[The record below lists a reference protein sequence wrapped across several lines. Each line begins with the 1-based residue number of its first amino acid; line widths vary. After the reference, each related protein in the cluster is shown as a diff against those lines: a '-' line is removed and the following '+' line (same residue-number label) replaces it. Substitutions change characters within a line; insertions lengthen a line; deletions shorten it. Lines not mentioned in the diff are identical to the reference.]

1 MVRTAAVLPRRQPRQ
16 ARSRQTVERLL
27 EAADRLL
34 SQHGLLAFNTN
45 AVAAAAGLDI
55 ASLYQY
61 FPSKEAIIYSL
72 LEQRCLGLQA
82 RCELWRLDA
91 DQMPL
96 PVLLEQ
102 VSAALY
108 PAEVDGWSLN
118 SLQPMI
124 DRVPELKE
132 LTEALQQDLAAFW
145 ADVLQQRG
153 SLLPRP
159 QLIEYCRLFQTL
171 LSSGHGFAAARPD
184 EHREL
189 LNEWLR
195 DVGLNMLRSCLP
207 GGAGI

>member
-34 SQHGLLAFNTN
+34 SAQGVLAFNTN
-45 AVAAAAGLDI
+45 AVAAEAGIDI

-61 FPSKEAIIYSL
+61 FPSKEAVIYSL

-82 RCELWRLDA
+82 RCELWRLEA
-91 DQMPL
+91 DRMPL
-96 PVLLEQ
+96 PELLEQ
-102 VSAALY
+102 VSHALY
-108 PAEVDGWSLN
+108 PEESHVWSVG

-171 LSSGHGFAAARPD
+171 LSSGHGFAADRPD

-195 DVGLNMLRSCLP
+195 DVGVSMLRSCLP

>member
-27 EAADRLL
+27 DAADQLL
-34 SQHGLLAFNTN
+34 SEQGLLAFNTN
-45 AVAAAAGLDI
+45 AVAAEAGIDI

-82 RCELWRLDA
+82 RCELWRLEA
-91 DQMPL
+91 DRMPL
-96 PVLLEQ
+96 PALLEQ
-102 VSAALY
+102 VSDALY
-108 PAEVDGWSLN
+108 PADSGDWSLS
-118 SLQPMI
+118 SLQPLI

-159 QLIEYCRLFQTL
+159 QLVEYCRLFQIL
-171 LSSGHGFAAARPD
+171 LSSGHGFAADRPD

-195 DVGLNMLRSCLP
+195 DVGLSMLRSCLP

>member
-1 MVRTAAVLPRRQPRQ
+1 MARVAAVLPRRQPRQ

-27 EAADRLL
+27 EAAERLL
-34 SQHGLLAFNTN
+34 SAHGLLAFNTN
-45 AVAAAAGLDI
+45 AVAAEAAIDI

-61 FPSKEAIIYSL
+61 FPSKEALIYSL

-91 DQMPL
+91 DRMPL
-96 PVLLEQ
+96 PALMEQ
-102 VSAALY
+102 VCDALF
-108 PAEVDGWSLN
+108 PVEATGWSIAT
-118 SLQPMI
+118 LQPLI

-171 LSSGHGFAAARPD
+171 LSAGHGFAAARPD

-189 LNEWLR
+189 LNQWLR

>member
-1 MVRTAAVLPRRQPRQ
+1 MVRTVAVMPRRQPRQ

-34 SQHGLLAFNTN
+34 AEQGLLGFNTN
-45 AVAAAAGLDI
+45 AVAAEAGIDI

-61 FPSKEAIIYSL
+61 FPAKEALIYSL

-82 RCELWRLDA
+82 RCELWRLEA
-91 DQMPL
+91 EHMSL
-96 PVLLEQ
+96 PSLLEQ
-102 VSAALY
+102 VSQALY
-108 PAEVDGWSLN
+108 SIEGGGWSLS
-118 SLQPMI
+118 SLQPLI

-153 SLLPRP
+153 SILPRP

-171 LSSGHGFAAARPD
+171 LSSGHGFAAVRPD

-195 DVGLNMLRSCLP
+195 DVGLTMLRSCLP